1 MSLFCK
7 PVSSKRRFLPH
18 RLLNQ
23 GFTFTLFPSV
33 AAVPS
38 SEWESLSGQSSIFL
52 NPAYLSIVEKCTYTS
67 MLCRYVIVYYN
78 KKPCGI
84 IYYQV
89 ITFKAGTLGD
99 LVTAQFQ
106 NGQSKRLSMF
116 EKYIESNR
124 NEELLRL
131 FTCGNNLISGDYGF
145 VFSKDINQQTA
156 TELLLNIT
164 ETIAREEKI
173 RGAICAILIKD
184 FHKPLEPSR
193 LLDNEKYTRF
203 AVEPNMVVEIPE
215 GVKNKEE
222 YIELFSKK
230 YRNRA
235 KTIFK
240 SLAGLEFKELTLT
253 EIQKHEKEIYSLY
266 ENIFD
271 RARFKL
277 TKLPEYYFSKVKAEF
292 REQFKLTALFRES
305 KILAF
310 GSCFLMPDS
319 DLEAHYIGFDYEVNN
334 EYNLY
339 QNLLYQMIESGIKN
353 KCKCVNLGRTAAEI
367 KTTVGAKPH
376 ELICYIKPQNTVSRV
391 IQKPFIGM
399 LQPAEWTPRNPFKE
413 EPEEKRAGQKV

>member
-215 GVKNKEE
+215 GVTNKEE
-222 YIELFSKK
+222 
-230 YRNRA
+230 
-235 KTIFK
+235 
-240 SLAGLEFKELTLT
+240 
-253 EIQKHEKEIYSLY
+253 
-266 ENIFD
+266 
-271 RARFKL
+271 
-277 TKLPEYYFSKVKAEF
+277 
-292 REQFKLTALFRES
+292 
-305 KILAF
+305 
-310 GSCFLMPDS
+310 
-319 DLEAHYIGFDYEVNN
+319 
-334 EYNLY
+334 
-339 QNLLYQMIESGIKN
+339 
-353 KCKCVNLGRTAAEI
+353 
-367 KTTVGAKPH
+367 
-376 ELICYIKPQNTVSRV
+376 
-391 IQKPFIGM
+391 
-399 LQPAEWTPRNPFKE
+399 
-413 EPEEKRAGQKV
+413 